1 MKKIN
6 KTEKWDDREWAG
18 AAAWLSGEENGSGEE
33 ARILA
38 GEEEDIMKKWNDLKY
53 AGTEPVDVDKAWEKL
68 NSRIEAAEQP
78 RVTRPA
84 GNPPQSITG
93 RRIPFLTTFARIA
106 AMVLIVAGAG
116 WLLFEVAAP
125 QKITVTSS
133 PEQKNVEVLLTDG
146 STVFLNRNS
155 SLTYP
160 KNFRSGTR
168 RVSLRGEAFFD
179 VARDVEH
186 PFIIDAGK
194 ANIRVL
200 GTSFN
205 VITENAGK
213 EVEVYVSSGKVMVT
227 SEDGSG
233 SLTLEPDYVGR
244 VSGNNAIS
252 ERNTNVNYLAWHTD
266 MLTYD
271 GEQLG
276 VVFEDLKRTYNI
288 DIKVADPEISGYR
301 LTSPFEQQPQDT
313 IVKLICTTF
322 NLRSVREGNTY
333 ILFR

>member
-6 KTEKWDDREWAG
+6 ETDKWNDRDWAG
-18 AAAWLSGEENGSGEE
+18 AAAWLSGEENGESENARTLVSEE
-33 ARILA
+33 A
-38 GEEEDIMKKWNDLKY
+38 DIMKKWNDLKFS
-53 AGTEPVDVDKAWEKL
+53 GKDPVDVDKAWEKL
-68 NSRIEAAEQP
+68 NGRIEAAEKP
-78 RVTRPA
+78 VLTM
-84 GNPPQSITG
+84 TG
-93 RRIPFLTTFARIA
+93 RRTPFLTTFARIA

-125 QKITVTSS
+125 QKITVTAASD
-133 PEQKNVEVLLTDG
+133 QKNIEVLLADG

-160 KNFRSGTR
+160 KNFRSGSR
-168 RVSLRGEAFFD
+168 KVSLRGEAFFD
-179 VARDVEH
+179 IARNEEH

-194 ANIRVL
+194 ARIKVL

-205 VITENAGK
+205 VITENASN
-213 EVEVYVSSGKVMVT
+213 EVEVYVASGKVLVT
-227 SEDGSG
+227 SEDGSS
-233 SLTLEPDYVGR
+233 SLTLEPEFVGK
-244 VSGNNAIS
+244 VSGSNAVRS
-252 ERNTNVNYLAWHTD
+252 RNTNVNYLAWHTG

-271 GEQLG
+271 GERLE

-288 DIKVADPEISGYR
+288 EIKVADPAINDYR
-301 LTSPFEQQPQDT
+301 LTSPFERQPQDT

-322 NLRSVREGNTY
+322 NLRSVREGDTY

>member
-1 MKKIN
+1 MKKIDN
-6 KTEKWDDREWAG
+6 TEKWNDREWAG
-18 AAAWLSGEENGSGEE
+18 AAAWLSGEENGSGEN

-38 GEEEDIMKKWNDLKY
+38 GEEEEIMKKWNDLKY
-53 AGTEPVDVDKAWEKL
+53 PDSEPVDVDKAWAKL
-68 NSRIEAAEQP
+68 NGRIEAAEK
-78 RVTRPA
+78 T
-84 GNPPQSITG
+84 SIQLAA
-93 RRIPFLTTFARIA
+93 RRTPFLTTFARIA
-106 AMVLIVAGAG
+106 AMVIIVAGAG

-125 QKITVTSS
+125 QKITVTTAAD
-133 PEQKNVEVLLTDG
+133 QKNVEVLLADG

-179 VARDVEH
+179 IARDAEH

-194 ANIRVL
+194 ADIKVL

-205 VITENAGK
+205 VINENASS
-213 EVEVYVSSGKVMVT
+213 EVEVYVASGKVLVT
-227 SEDGSG
+227 SDDGSS
-233 SLTLEPDYVGR
+233 SLTLEPEYVGR
-244 VSGNNAIS
+244 VSGSNAVQTL
-252 ERNTNVNYLAWHTD
+252 NTNVNYLAWHTG

-271 GEQLG
+271 GERLG
-276 VVFEDLKRTYNI
+276 VVFEDLKRAYNI
-288 DIKVADPEISGYR
+288 EIKVADPEINEFR

-322 NLRSVREGNTY
+322 NLRSVREGDTY

>member
-1 MKKIN
+1 MKKIDN
-6 KTEKWDDREWAG
+6 TENWNDREWAG
-18 AAAWLSGEENGSGEE
+18 AAAWLSGEENGSGED

-38 GEEEDIMKKWNDLKY
+38 GEEEDIMKKWNNLKY
-53 AGTEPVDVDKAWEKL
+53 AGNEPVDVDKAWEKL
-68 NSRIEAAEQP
+68 NGRIEAAEKH
-78 RVTRPA
+78 
-84 GNPPQSITG
+84 SIPLTA
-93 RRIPFLTTFARIA
+93 RRTPFLTTFARIA
-106 AMVLIVAGAG
+106 AMVIIVAGAG

-125 QKITVTSS
+125 QKITVTTA
-133 PEQKNVEVLLTDG
+133 EDQKNVEVLLADG

-179 VARDVEH
+179 IARDVDH
-186 PFIIDAGK
+186 PFVIDAGK
-194 ANIRVL
+194 ASIKVL

-205 VITENAGK
+205 VITENASS
-213 EVEVYVSSGKVMVT
+213 EVEVYVATGKVIVT
-227 SEDGSG
+227 SEDGST
-233 SLTLEPDYVGR
+233 SLTLEPEFVGR
-244 VSGNNAIS
+244 VSGSNSMQA
-252 ERNTNVNYLAWHTD
+252 RNSNVNYLAWHTE

-271 GEQLG
+271 GERLG
-276 VVFEDLKRTYNI
+276 VVFEDLKRAYNI
-288 DIKVADPEISGYR
+288 EIKVADPEISEYR

-322 NLRSVREGNTY
+322 NLRSVREGDTY

>member
-6 KTEKWDDREWAG
+6 ETDKWNDRDWAG
-18 AAAWLSGEENGSGEE
+18 AAAWLSGEENGESENARTLVSEE
-33 ARILA
+33 A
-38 GEEEDIMKKWNDLKY
+38 DIMKKWNDLKFS
-53 AGTEPVDVDKAWEKL
+53 GKDPVDVDKAWEKL
-68 NSRIEAAEQP
+68 NGRIEAAEKP
-78 RVTRPA
+78 VLTM
-84 GNPPQSITG
+84 TG
-93 RRIPFLTTFARIA
+93 RRTPFLTTFARIA

-125 QKITVTSS
+125 QKITVTAASD
-133 PEQKNVEVLLTDG
+133 QKNIEVLLADG

-160 KNFRSGTR
+160 KNFRSGSR
-168 RVSLRGEAFFD
+168 KVSLRGEAFFD
-179 VARDVEH
+179 IARNEEH

-194 ANIRVL
+194 ARIKVL

-205 VITENAGK
+205 VITENASN
-213 EVEVYVSSGKVMVT
+213 EVEVYVASGKVLVT
-227 SEDGSG
+227 SEDGSS
-233 SLTLEPDYVGR
+233 SLTLEPEFVGK
-244 VSGNNAIS
+244 VSGSNAVRT
-252 ERNTNVNYLAWHTD
+252 RNTNVNYLAWHTG

-271 GEQLG
+271 GERLE

-288 DIKVADPEISGYR
+288 EIKVADPAINDYR
-301 LTSPFEQQPQDT
+301 LTSPFERQPQDT

-322 NLRSVREGNTY
+322 NLRSVREGDTY

>member
-1 MKKIN
+1 MKKN
-6 KTEKWDDREWAG
+6 NETEKWNDREWAG
-18 AAAWLSGEENGSGEE
+18 AASWLSGEENGDGEN

-38 GEEEDIMKKWNDLKY
+38 SEEADIMKKWNDLKY
-53 AGTEPVDVDKAWEKL
+53 SGEEPVDVDKAWEKL
-68 NSRIEAAEQP
+68 NERIEAAE
-78 RVTRPA
+78 RPVI
-84 GNPPQSITG
+84 PLPVKRT
-93 RRIPFLTTFARIA
+93 PFLSTFARIA
-106 AMVLIVAGAG
+106 AMVIIIAGAG

-125 QKITVTSS
+125 QKITLTSDS
-133 PEQKNVEVLLTDG
+133 DQKNIEVLLSDG

-168 RVSLRGEAFFD
+168 KVSLKGEAFFD
-179 VARDVEH
+179 IARDEEH

-194 ANIRVL
+194 AKIRVL

-205 VITENAGK
+205 VITDNAEN
-213 EVEVYVSSGKVMVT
+213 EVEVYVASGKVMVT
-227 SEDGSG
+227 SVDGSG
-233 SLTLEPDYVGR
+233 SLTLEPEYVGK
-244 VSGNNAIS
+244 VSGSNAKQ
-252 ERNTNVNYLAWHTD
+252 ERNSNVNYLAWHTG
-266 MLTYD
+266 MLSYD
-271 GEQLG
+271 GERLG
-276 VVFEDLKRTYNI
+276 VVFKDLKRAYNI
-288 DIKVADPEISGYR
+288 EIKVADPEINDFR

>member
-6 KTEKWDDREWAG
+6 ETEKWNDREWAG
-18 AAAWLSGEENGSGEE
+18 AASWLSGEENGDGEN

-38 GEEEDIMKKWNDLKY
+38 SEEADIMKKWNDLKY
-53 AGTEPVDVDKAWEKL
+53 SGEEPVDVDKAWEKL
-68 NSRIEAAEQP
+68 NERIEAAE
-78 RVTRPA
+78 RPVI
-84 GNPPQSITG
+84 PLPVKRT
-93 RRIPFLTTFARIA
+93 PFLSTFARIA
-106 AMVLIVAGAG
+106 AMVIIIAGAG

-125 QKITVTSS
+125 QKITLTSDS
-133 PEQKNVEVLLTDG
+133 DQKNIEVLLSDG

-168 RVSLRGEAFFD
+168 KVSLKGEAFFD
-179 VARDVEH
+179 IARDEEH

-194 ANIRVL
+194 AKIRVL

-205 VITENAGK
+205 VITENAEN
-213 EVEVYVSSGKVMVT
+213 EVEVYVASGKVMVT
-227 SEDGSG
+227 SVDGSG
-233 SLTLEPDYVGR
+233 SLTLEPEYVGK
-244 VSGNNAIS
+244 VSGSNATQ
-252 ERNTNVNYLAWHTD
+252 ERNSNVNYLAWHTG
-266 MLTYD
+266 MLSYD
-271 GEQLG
+271 GERLG
-276 VVFEDLKRTYNI
+276 VVFEDLKRAYNI
-288 DIKVADPEISGYR
+288 EIKVADPEINDFR

-322 NLRSVREGNTY
+322 NLRSVREGSTY

>member
-6 KTEKWDDREWAG
+6 ETEKWNDREWAG
-18 AAAWLSGEENGSGEE
+18 AASWLSGEENGDGEN

-38 GEEEDIMKKWNDLKY
+38 SEEADIMKKWNDLKY
-53 AGTEPVDVDKAWEKL
+53 SGEEPVDVDKAWEKL
-68 NSRIEAAEQP
+68 NGRIEAAEWP
-78 RVTRPA
+78 VMPLPVKRT
-84 GNPPQSITG
+84 
-93 RRIPFLTTFARIA
+93 PFLSTFARIA
-106 AMVLIVAGAG
+106 AMVIIIAGAG

-125 QKITVTSS
+125 QKITLTSDS
-133 PEQKNVEVLLTDG
+133 DQKNIEVLLSDG

-168 RVSLRGEAFFD
+168 KVSLKGEAFFD
-179 VARDVEH
+179 IARDEEH

-194 ANIRVL
+194 AKIRVL

-205 VITENAGK
+205 VITENAEN
-213 EVEVYVSSGKVMVT
+213 EVEVYVASGKVMVT
-227 SEDGSG
+227 SVDGSG
-233 SLTLEPDYVGR
+233 SLTLEPEYVGK
-244 VSGNNAIS
+244 VSGSNATQ
-252 ERNTNVNYLAWHTD
+252 ERNSNVNYLAWHTG
-266 MLTYD
+266 MLSYD
-271 GEQLG
+271 GERLG
-276 VVFEDLKRTYNI
+276 VVFEDLKRAYNI
-288 DIKVADPEISGYR
+288 EIKVADPEINDFR

-322 NLRSVREGNTY
+322 NLRSVREGSTY

>member
-6 KTEKWDDREWAG
+6 ETDKWNDRDWAG
-18 AAAWLSGEENGSGEE
+18 AAAWLSGEENSDGENARALVSEE
-33 ARILA
+33 A
-38 GEEEDIMKKWNDLKY
+38 DIMKKWNDLKFS
-53 AGTEPVDVDKAWEKL
+53 GTDPVDVDKAWEKL
-68 NSRIEAAEQP
+68 NSRIEAAEKP
-78 RVTRPA
+78 VLTM
-84 GNPPQSITG
+84 TG
-93 RRIPFLTTFARIA
+93 RRTPFLTTFARIA

-125 QKITVTSS
+125 QKITVTAASD
-133 PEQKNVEVLLTDG
+133 QKNIEVLLADG

-168 RVSLRGEAFFD
+168 KVSLKGEAFFD
-179 VARDVEH
+179 IARDEEH

-194 ANIRVL
+194 AKIRVL

-205 VITENAGK
+205 VITENAEN
-213 EVEVYVSSGKVMVT
+213 EVEVYVASGKVMVT
-227 SEDGSG
+227 SVDGSG
-233 SLTLEPDYVGR
+233 SLTLEPEYVGK
-244 VSGNNAIS
+244 VSGSNATQ
-252 ERNTNVNYLAWHTD
+252 ERNSNVNYLAWHTG
-266 MLTYD
+266 MLSYD
-271 GEQLG
+271 GERLG
-276 VVFEDLKRTYNI
+276 VVFEDLKRAYNI
-288 DIKVADPEISGYR
+288 EIKVADPEINDFR

-322 NLRSVREGNTY
+322 NLRSVREGSTY

>member
-6 KTEKWDDREWAG
+6 ETDKWNDRDWAG
-18 AAAWLSGEENGSGEE
+18 AAAWLSGEENGESENARTLVSEE
-33 ARILA
+33 A
-38 GEEEDIMKKWNDLKY
+38 DIMKKWNDLKFS
-53 AGTEPVDVDKAWEKL
+53 GTDPVDVDKAWEKL
-68 NSRIEAAEQP
+68 NSRIEAAEKP
-78 RVTRPA
+78 VLTM
-84 GNPPQSITG
+84 TG
-93 RRIPFLTTFARIA
+93 RRTPFLTTFARIA

-125 QKITVTSS
+125 QKITVTAASD
-133 PEQKNVEVLLTDG
+133 QKNIEVLLADG

-160 KNFRSGTR
+160 KNFRSGSR
-168 RVSLRGEAFFD
+168 KVSLRGEAFFD
-179 VARDVEH
+179 IARNEEH

-194 ANIRVL
+194 ARIKVL

-205 VITENAGK
+205 VITENASN
-213 EVEVYVSSGKVMVT
+213 EVEVYVASGKVLVT
-227 SEDGSG
+227 SEDGSS
-233 SLTLEPDYVGR
+233 SLTLEPEFVGK
-244 VSGNNAIS
+244 VSGSNAVRT
-252 ERNTNVNYLAWHTD
+252 RNTNVNYLAWHTG

-271 GEQLG
+271 GERLE

-288 DIKVADPEISGYR
+288 EIKVADPAINDYR
-301 LTSPFEQQPQDT
+301 LTSPFERQPQDT

-322 NLRSVREGNTY
+322 NLRSVREGDTY